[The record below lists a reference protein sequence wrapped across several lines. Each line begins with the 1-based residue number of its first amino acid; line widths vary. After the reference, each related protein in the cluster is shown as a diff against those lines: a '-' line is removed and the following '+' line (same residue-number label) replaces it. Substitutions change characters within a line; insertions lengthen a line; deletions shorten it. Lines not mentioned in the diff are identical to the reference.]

1 MGIKVPGTFIPGTIQ
16 NYVTESTWIKGTFVV
31 VKTLEERNCLPKGP
45 KVDGTTVYVV
55 DEDREYRWLNNK
67 WNMLPPGFFDAPQD
81 GKLYARMDG
90 QWVEVTIDLKPIEED
105 IATIKSQIAELYSIT
120 NTLSNSLSTL
130 QNEVTS
136 GFQST
141 TQSIKLIN
149 TELDNKS
156 EIQVVDVLP
165 SVEEANPQ
173 YTYYIPTNNGAY
185 LQYIIV
191 DNEWKQI
198 GVAEG
203 AIQEALQDYYTKPQV
218 DGLLDNY
225 YTKEESEDKFV
236 DFESVQTITGI
247 KTFSDNIYVS
257 NPIED
262 PNYITGYASN
272 AIIYRNNTLET
283 PTTWHLYYPDKNDTL
298 AVLSDITEL
307 QESLPVAATET
318 EIDALF
324 GIGG

>member
-141 TQSIKLIN
+141 TQEITLIN
-149 TELDNKS
+149 TELDKKS

-165 SVEEANPQ
+165 SVEEANPK
-173 YTYYIPTNNGAY
+173 YTYYIPTGNGAY
-185 LQYIIV
+185 VQYIIV

-203 AIQEALQDYYTKPQV
+203 AIQEALQDYYTKE
-218 DGLLDNY
+218 N
-225 YTKEESEDKFV
+225 SEDKFI
-236 DFESVQTITGI
+236 DFESNQTITGI
-247 KTFSDNIYVS
+247 KTFADTIYVS
-257 NPIED
+257 TPIEN

-307 QESLPVAATET
+307 QESLPIPSTET